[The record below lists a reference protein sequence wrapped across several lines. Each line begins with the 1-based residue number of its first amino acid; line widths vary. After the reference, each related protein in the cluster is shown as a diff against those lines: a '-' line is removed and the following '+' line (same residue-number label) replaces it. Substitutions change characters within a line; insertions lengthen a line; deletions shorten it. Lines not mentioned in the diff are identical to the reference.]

1 MSSVFSGRLLGKFLL
16 WLVPSFFLVSA
27 AGIYLVVEHDM
38 RRETEAIVARVGN
51 HAGRVA
57 ASLARNDITANTD
70 IGYDLMSSLLA
81 DRAVQHRME
90 CWAYDL
96 GVPGHA
102 SEGEIEELHR
112 RLAA

>member
-81 DRAVQHRME
+81 DRAVRCAQFQTSE
-90 CWAYDL
+90 AQAAL
-96 GVPGHA
+96 INVPRADGGPNPRHC
-102 SEGEIEELHR
+102 GR
-112 RLAA
+112 